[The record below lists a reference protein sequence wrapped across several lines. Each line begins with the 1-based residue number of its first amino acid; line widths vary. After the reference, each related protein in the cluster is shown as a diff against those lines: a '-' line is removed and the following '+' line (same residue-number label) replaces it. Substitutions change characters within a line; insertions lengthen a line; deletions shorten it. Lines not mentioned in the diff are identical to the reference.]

1 VRTRTLHPNAAQAA
15 TTLPPMIDRR
25 ELGAIFL
32 GGALGALLRAGLAE
46 ALPTEGAEWP
56 WATFL
61 VNVAGTALLGYWF
74 TTLPHTS
81 YRRPLLTTG
90 FCGALTTFS
99 TVQLELVEM
108 IDAGRPAP
116 AVLYLAVSVAAGLAG
131 AQMASAAARRAGAA

>member
-1 VRTRTLHPNAAQAA
+1 
-15 TTLPPMIDRR
+15 MIDRR

-32 GGALGALLRAGLAE
+32 GGALGALLRAVLAE
-46 ALPTEGAEWP
+46 ALPTGGAELP

-61 VNVAGTALLGYWF
+61 VNVVGTALLGYWF

-108 IDAGRPAP
+108 IDAGKVPF
-116 AVLYLAVSVAAGLAG
+116 AVLYLVLSLGAGLAG
-131 AQMASAAARRAGAA
+131 ARAATALGRRVGPA